1 MYFDELFLSLQ
12 WIIHSVERGYGQ
24 INKVWVKKYAL
35 EVDDRLTRATI
46 TPSIR
51 SPGHPATLNR
61 PDH

>member
-1 MYFDELFLSLQ
+1 MYFDEWFLSLQ
-12 WIIHSVERGYGQ
+12 WIIHSVERVYGQ

-51 SPGHPATLNR
+51 SPGHPATLTR
-61 PDH
+61 LDH